1 MLPVRWAPKGCEFDT
16 ANRSGM
22 KKHFPF
28 VLAALGCGLLT
39 TSLPAASAPGRTV
52 VAADYSTRRIAELG
66 ADGSI
71 QWEHA
76 VKDIHDLH
84 RLPNGN
90 YLFQTS
96 FQRVVEVN
104 PRTDQVVW
112 EYDAALMNGNKGK
125 RVEVHAFQRLRDGST
140 MIVES
145 GPARIIEVD
154 PEGKLLKEVKLK
166 VNHPNAHSDTRLA
179 RKLDNGH
186 YLVAHE
192 ADGMIREYDA
202 SGVVVWEY
210 AVPLFGKSPKGG
222 HGPEAFG
229 NQAFAALR
237 LKNGNT
243 LIATGNGHSVL
254 EVTPEKKIVWEL
266 HQNDLPGITLAWVT
280 TLQVRPNGNI
290 IFGNCHAGPENPQII
305 EVSRD
310 KKVVWTFKDFKNFG
324 NALANSLVI
333 DGDEP
338 ALR

>member
-1 MLPVRWAPKGCEFDT
+1 
-16 ANRSGM
+16 M
-22 KKHFPF
+22 KHLISFSLIALTGG
-28 VLAALGCGLLT
+28 LAATLAY
-39 TSLPAASAPGRTV
+39 AAPERTV
-52 VAADYSTRRIAELG
+52 LAADYSTRRIAQLG
-66 ADGSI
+66 ADGAI
-71 QWEHA
+71 RWEYA

-90 YLFQTS
+90 LLFQTS
-96 FQRVVEVN
+96 FQRIVEVN
-104 PRTDQVVW
+104 PSTDQVVW
-112 EYDAALMNGNKGK
+112 EYDSAAMNGNVGR
-125 RVEVHAFQRLRDGST
+125 RVEVHAFQRLANGVT
-140 MIVES
+140 MIAES

-154 PEGKLLKEVKLK
+154 GAGKLLRQVALK
-166 VNHPNAHSDTRLA
+166 VNNPNAHSDTRLV

-186 YLVAHE
+186 YLVAQE
-192 ADGMIREYDA
+192 ADAAIREYDSA
-202 SGVVVWEY
+202 GAVVWEY
-210 AVPLFGKSPKGG
+210 AVPLFGKEPKGG

-243 LIATGNGHSVL
+243 LVATGNGHSVL

-290 IFGNCHAGPENPQII
+290 IFGNCHAGPQNPQII

-310 KKVVWTFKDFKNFG
+310 KKVVWSFKDFKTFG

-333 DGDEP
+333 DAGE
-338 ALR
+338 AVIR